1 MRDLLKDDERAK
13 DMLLSHKDQIFIDIT
28 HTKIDEDGWEML
40 KEVAVE
46 MRLFDKI
53 AAMKAGEKING
64 TEKRQVQ
71 HYKLRT

>member
-1 MRDLLKDDERAK
+1 
-13 DMLLSHKDQIFIDIT
+13 
-28 HTKIDEDGWEML
+28 
-40 KEVAVE
+40 